1 MKRELVFNRHGIS
14 QFEKMKKW
22 IDSGDGCPKYDA
34 LNATDLY
41 ILPWLKWK
49 FSVMCILPQLKF
61 LKRHNIGRICCEE
74 AMVPLLIPIPRH
86 TRAFGV
92 I

>member
-1 MKRELVFNRHGIS
+1 MKSELVFNGHRIS

-41 ILPWLKWK
+41 ILTWLKWK
-49 FSVMCILPQLKF
+49 FSLMCILPQLKF